1 VKHGLWHRLDVLG
14 RSLSPLII
22 TLLLVTAGFVP
33 LQVPNIAPVIPSL
46 ALIGVY
52 YWAVHRPDLMTI
64 WAIFAIGLFQD
75 LLSGG
80 YVGVGILALLM
91 VHLIVD
97 TQRRYFAR
105 ATFQGLWVMFAVVA
119 ATAIYLM
126 WLLNSILQGELLEV
140 RPALFQFLTTVAVY
154 PCLAWIFAQAQKIL
168 LK

>member
-1 VKHGLWHRLDVLG
+1 MKQGLWHRLDVLG

-64 WAIFAIGLFQD
+64 WSIFAIGLFQD

-91 VHLIVD
+91 VHLVVD

-119 ATAIYLM
+119 AAAIYLM